1 MKKFVLT
8 VILLN
13 SLLWFGLSSIAKA
26 NTNEYNM
33 AVLSH
38 IISQKIQGTNVDTSV
53 LENEMQKLL
62 YNYALE
68 MTNVIETH
76 LPTILDSLSAQ
87 IRAKADKEYKCALL
101 KGSKIE
107 DKECSN

>member
-8 VILLN
+8 IILLN
-13 SLLWFGLSSIAKA
+13 SLLWFGLTSIAKA
-26 NTNEYNM
+26 NTSEYNT

-38 IISQKIQGTNVDTSV
+38 IITQKMQGVNVDTSV
-53 LENEMQKLL
+53 LENEMQRLF

-76 LPTILDSLSAQ
+76 LPNILDSLAAQ
-87 IRAKADKEYKCALL
+87 IRVKADSEYKYALL
-101 KGSKIE
+101 TGSKIME
-107 DKECSN
+107 TE